1 MSLDVPHKMLFNYQG
16 EQRPIA
22 LDFDPVEKQVY
33 WTDNVQGRILSAFI
47 NATSG
52 KILFRCN
59 VETPEGLAI
68 DHVGRNLYWTDSGTR
83 RIEVGRLDGTRRK
96 LLIKDGL
103 DQPRAIVL
111 DARNG

>member
-1 MSLDVPHKMLFNYQG
+1 MSLDVPHQMLFHYQG

-22 LDFDPVEKQVY
+22 LDFDPFEARVY
-33 WTDNVQGRILSAFI
+33 WSDNVQGRILSAFI
-47 NATSG
+47 NETSV

-59 VETPEGLAI
+59 VEIPDGLVI
-68 DHVGRNLYWTDSGTR
+68 DHVGRNLYWTDTGTST
-83 RIEVGRLDGTRRK
+83 IEVGRLDGTRRK

-103 DQPRAIVL
+103 DRPRAIVL